1 MVRLTKIYTRT
12 GDGGS
17 TRLANNEITD
27 KLDPRIAAYGTVDEV
42 NSWLGLVVATG
53 VPQRLEP
60 VLQLCRN
67 ELFDVGADL
76 ATPIAEAP
84 KYPPLRV
91 EQRSI
96 NRLESWCDEFSTDL
110 PTLKSFILPGGS
122 PASSQLHIARTVT
135 RRAEREG
142 WAAAQQFGLDEVGG
156 VTSRSLTY
164 LNRFSDL
171 LFVLARYCA
180 PDPTLWVPGTDRE
193 KPPAEPGNSG

>member
-27 KLDPRIAAYGTVDEV
+27 KLDPRIVAYGTVDEA
-42 NSWLGLVVATG
+42 NSWLGLIVATG
-53 VPQRLEP
+53 VPEPLEP
-60 VLQLCRN
+60 VLQHVRN

-76 ATPIAEAP
+76 ATPIAETP
-84 KYPPLRV
+84 KYPPLRI

-96 NRLESWCDEFSTDL
+96 DRLESWCDEFSEGL
-110 PTLKSFILPGGS
+110 PTLTSFILPGGS
-122 PASSQLHIARTVT
+122 TAASQLHIARTVI

-142 WAAAQQFGLDEVGG
+142 WAAAKQFGLDEVGG
-156 VTSRSLTY
+156 VTSGSLTY

-171 LFVLARYCA
+171 LFVLARCCD
-180 PDPTLWVPGTDRE
+180 PNPTLWVPGTDRE
-193 KPPAEPGNSG
+193 KPSK